1 MKNEIN
7 EVVEQLILKLKE
19 EAQRSFTDE
28 AMRKSY
34 VSGALLF
41 WEKKILENCGNLQP
55 IKNQMLQRING

>member
-7 EVVEQLILKLKE
+7 EVIEQLTQKLKE

-28 AMRKSY
+28 AMRESY
-34 VSGALLF
+34 VSGALAF